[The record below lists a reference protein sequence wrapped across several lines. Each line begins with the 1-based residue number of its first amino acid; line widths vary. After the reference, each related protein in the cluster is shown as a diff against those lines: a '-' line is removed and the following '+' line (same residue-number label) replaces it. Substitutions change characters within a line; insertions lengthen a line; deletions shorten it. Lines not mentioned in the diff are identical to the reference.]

1 LTTGPNHHTRNV
13 LNYFHA
19 ELFNGQQETLSMCRP
34 QDSKAQPRSSSKQ
47 NHIVWSLST
56 TRPIVCE
63 DAEIPEVNGVGI
75 IQVAFQTGTG
85 AKPLP

>member
-34 QDSKAQPRSSSKQ
+34 QDGKVQQPRSSY
-47 NHIVWSLST
+47 IVWSLST

-63 DAEIPEVNGVGI
+63 NAEIPEVNGAGI
-75 IQVAFQTGTG
+75 IQVAFQTGTC